1 MGTAV
6 LDRIKSPHRNGSE
19 LPREDVMWQARQE
32 VRELAD
38 RGLSTAEI
46 QERLEARLQERRGF
60 ASMNGTERDLVW
72 LIATHEVD
80 RARRT

>member
-6 LDRIKSPHRNGSE
+6 LDRIESPHRNGSE
-19 LPREDVMWQARQE
+19 LPREDVMSQARRL

-38 RGLSTAEI
+38 QGLSTVEI
-46 QERLEARLQERRGF
+46 QEKLDF
-60 ASMNGTERDLVW
+60 APMNGTEDDLVW